1 MRLLWLEVRDFRNHR
16 ELRVEAP
23 AGLVAVVGPN
33 GAGKTNLLEAVHYLC
48 TLESPRAGTD
58 LPVVRWGA
66 GSAFVRGEVAS
77 AGGRTLVEVEVRAG
91 GQNVVRVDR
100 SPVRRRRDLR
110 ARVSSVY
117 AGPEDL
123 AVVLGSPEER
133 RRYLD
138 ELVRALWPAREALI
152 RAYERALR
160 QRNRLLKEWAGPGEP
175 SALEAWDEE
184 LVRHGA
190 ALTQARREAVGRM
203 REAADR
209 AFAQVTGG
217 EVALEVEY
225 QPSAA
230 GVPVEEAFRRRLRE
244 RRGDELVRRTT
255 LVGPHRDE
263 LGLVVRGLAARG
275 FASHGE
281 AWAAALAL
289 RVGMARAVAEER
301 GEPPVLLLDDPFSG
315 LDPGRRRRVA
325 GVLGEW
331 EQVLLALPEEAHVP
345 PGARVWWLGP
355 EGLRMAP

>member
-16 ELRVEAP
+16 ELGVEVP
-23 AGLVAVVGPN
+23 AGVVAVVGPN

-58 LPVVRWGA
+58 LPLVRWGA
-66 GSAFVRGEVAS
+66 SSAFLRGEVTS

-110 ARVSSVY
+110 SRVSSVY

-138 ELVRALWPAREALI
+138 EVVRALWPAREAI
-152 RAYERALR
+152 MRAYERALR

-175 SALEAWDEE
+175 PALGAWDEE

-190 ALTQARREAVGRM
+190 ALTQARAEAVGRV
-203 REAADR
+203 RDGAAR

-217 EVALEVEY
+217 EVALRVDY
-225 QPSAA
+225 QPSVA
-230 GVPVEEAFRRRLRE
+230 GVPVEEAFRARLGE
-244 RRGDELVRRTT
+244 RREDELVRRTT

-263 LGLVVRGLAARG
+263 LGLAVRGLAARG

-289 RVGMARAVAEER
+289 RLGMARAVAEAR
-301 GEPPVLLLDDPFSG
+301 GESPLVLLDDPFSG
-315 LDPGRRRRVA
+315 LDPARRARVA
-325 GVLGEW
+325 EVLVEW
-331 EQVLLALPEEAHVP
+331 EQVLLAVPEEVHVP
-345 PGARVWWLGP
+345 PGSAVWFLGP
-355 EGLRMAP
+355 EGLRTAR